1 MVLSLPKP
9 LESVSGTFRVSWSIP
24 QEPLSI
30 SLEMEF
36 LFFMLC
42 TFSAS
47 LDASFF
53 FSKVILSNVYWH
65 QQYRANI
72 FPLLSL
78 LFCVSWVIKSMCQDI
93 LGKYLWNIKEKEKE
107 GETASGHDA
116 GLALVK
122 QRGKRGLGRKSLRSQ
137 HSLKNASAR
146 MLGNPQAVTK
156 DFYLSQEWVCLSTI
170 GWQLDGKLGL
180 CESRDSTVGV
190 NSQLWSSQ
198 IGFWPFDSLP
208 AFYLPLVRLRILLYD
223 NVYLD
228 FLS

>member
-107 GETASGHDA
+107 GERQPLDIDA

-146 MLGNPQAVTK
+146 MMGNPQASDQRFLPVT
-156 DFYLSQEWVCLSTI
+156 
-170 GWQLDGKLGL
+170 GM
-180 CESRDSTVGV
+180 
-190 NSQLWSSQ
+190 
-198 IGFWPFDSLP
+198 SLP
-208 AFYLPLVRLRILLYD
+208 
-223 NVYLD
+223 
-228 FLS
+228 

>member
-1 MVLSLPKP
+1 MSSHVRSPSKTPLCTQEIMIAKKIVLLKNGFEFTEAPWKRFRDLQSF
-9 LESVSGTFRVSWSIP
+9 LEHTSGTTFHLPRNG
-24 QEPLSI
+24 I
-30 SLEMEF
+30 SVFYVMY
-36 LFFMLC
+36 LFSFTWC
-42 TFSAS
+42 Q
-47 LDASFF
+47 FF

-107 GETASGHDA
+107 GERQPLDIDA

-146 MLGNPQAVTK
+146 MMGNPQASDQRFLPVT
-156 DFYLSQEWVCLSTI
+156 
-170 GWQLDGKLGL
+170 GM
-180 CESRDSTVGV
+180 
-190 NSQLWSSQ
+190 
-198 IGFWPFDSLP
+198 SLP
-208 AFYLPLVRLRILLYD
+208 
-223 NVYLD
+223 
-228 FLS
+228 